1 MLTSVLIVLPLVGA
15 LVVWAAPLPRQGTA
29 ALALLV
35 AVAEV
40 VLWIVTLVG
49 FDFSSPVL
57 QDSAQREWFGDLGVS
72 YTVGFYGFSLW
83 LAGLT
88 VVVGAASIG
97 FGAWVGRER
106 ARAYYGLM
114 LFLIGAV
121 VGVFAAQ
128 DLLLFYVF
136 FEAMLIPIYVLV
148 GVWGGPNRIAA
159 TVTFVIYTMA
169 GSLLMLA
176 SIVVFGLSQGTFNL
190 IDSGT
195 SGNEWV
201 FLGFMIAFAV
211 KAPLLPFH
219 GWLRTAYTEA
229 PPEVA
234 ALLSGVVSKAAV
246 YGLIWIVLRHFP
258 GPVRELAHGRARAR
272 RGRPRLRLD
281 PRLPA
286 ARHPRRRS
294 PTRRWAR

>member
-1 MLTSVLIVLPLVGA
+1 MT
-15 LVVWAAPLPRQGTA
+15 
-29 ALALLV
+29 LA
-35 AVAEV
+35 
-40 VLWIVTLVG
+40 G
-49 FDFSSPVL
+49 FDFDSHVL

-72 YTVGFYGFSLW
+72 YHVGFYGFSLW

-88 VVVGAASIG
+88 VVVGAAAIG
-97 FGAWVGRER
+97 FGAWVGRDR

-121 VGVFAAQ
+121 VGVFASQ

-148 GVWGGPNRIAA
+148 GVWGGPNRISA

-176 SIVVFGLSQGTFNL
+176 SIVVFGLSQGTFSL

-201 FLGFMIAFAV
+201 FLGFLVAFAV

-246 YGLIWIVLRHFP
+246 FGLDLDRAAALP
-258 GPVRELAHGRARAR
+258 GPGRRAGARSCSCSPRPGSSTAR
-272 RGRPRLRLD
+272 CSRSGSRTCAAWSRTPRW
-281 PRLPA
+281 
-286 ARHPRRRS
+286 RR
-294 PTRRWAR
+294 